1 MAQDYFRLSEKRRLI
16 DLKSELCD
24 VRLEYGPRLVDLYK
38 KRTEAQKRHD
48 HEEIKKQ
55 LATFPKT
62 VAEFSGIQ
70 YKEVKLAF
78 ARFLQMDKARRNATA
93 STSGWKWEQT
103 KPLIDVYETNVSK
116 KIGEGDLKSES
127 KLI

>member
-1 MAQDYFRLSEKRRLI
+1 MGQDYFRLSEKKRLI

-24 VRLEYGPRLVDLYK
+24 VRLEYGPRLVELYK
-38 KRTEAQKRHD
+38 KRSGVQKRYD
-48 HEEIKKQ
+48 QEEIKKQ

-62 VAEFSGIQ
+62 VEEFSAIP
-70 YKEVKLAF
+70 YKDVKLAF
-78 ARFLQMDKARRNATA
+78 ARFLQMDKAWRNASA
-93 STSGWKWEQT
+93 STNGWKWEQT

-116 KIGEGDLKSES
+116 KIGEEALKSEL